1 MPAKAGIQFL
11 ALGPRLRGDERIVGS
26 DLILYNGLVSTLID
40 DITLKIAARIRGE
53 RTARR
58 WSLDDLSERS
68 QVSKAM
74 ISKIERAEASPTA
87 ALLGRLSSAYGI
99 TLSALLAEDATA
111 RRGPVRAETQAL
123 WRDPATGYI
132 RRQVAAS
139 TTSPI
144 ELTQV
149 DLPPG
154 APVSFPAAS
163 YHRMSHVIW
172 VLAGRLTF
180 VEGDVTHDLGPG
192 DSLEFGPPADCTYR
206 NDGNA
211 PCRYLVVLVRR

>member
-1 MPAKAGIQFL
+1 ML
-11 ALGPRLRGDERIVGS
+11 
-26 DLILYNGLVSTLID
+26 D

-58 WSLDDLSERS
+58 WSLDDLSERAS
-68 QVSKAM
+68 VSKAM

-99 TLSALLAEDATA
+99 TLSALLAEDEAA
-111 RRGPVRAETQAL
+111 KGRGPVRAQAQAI
-123 WRDPATGYI
+123 WRDPATHYI
-132 RRQVAAS
+132 RRQVHAS
-139 TTSPI
+139 LTSPI

-154 APVSFPAAS
+154 ASVSFPAAS

-206 NDGNA
+206 NDGTS

>member
-1 MPAKAGIQFL
+1 MSIII
-11 ALGPRLRGDERIVGS
+11 DEI
-26 DLILYNGLVSTLID
+26 
-40 DITLKIAARIRGE
+40 DITIAARIRGE

-58 WSLDDLSERS
+58 WSLDDLAERS

-74 ISKIERAEASPTA
+74 LSKIERGEASATA
-87 ALLGRLSSAYGI
+87 ALLGRIAAAFGL
-99 TLSALLAEDATA
+99 TLSAMLAPADEP
-111 RRGPVRAETQAL
+111 RHGPVRAADQPI

-132 RRQVAAS
+132 RRQVSAS
-139 TTSPI
+139 PRLPL
-144 ELTQV
+144 ELTEV

-154 APVSFPAAS
+154 ASVSFPAAS
-163 YHRMSHVIW
+163 YRGMAHVIW

-180 VEGDVTHDLGPG
+180 VEGSVTHDLAAG

-211 PCRYLVVLVRR
+211 ACRYLVVLLRR

>member
-1 MPAKAGIQFL
+1 VSI
-11 ALGPRLRGDERIVGS
+11 IVDS
-26 DLILYNGLVSTLID
+26 LDSA
-40 DITLKIAARIRGE
+40 IAARIRGE

-58 WSLDDLSERS
+58 WSLDDLAERS
-68 QVSKAM
+68 AVSKAM

-87 ALLGRLSSAYGI
+87 ALLGRLSAAFGL
-99 TLSALLAEDATA
+99 TLSALVAETEAPH
-111 RRGPVRAETQAL
+111 RGPVRAADQPL

-139 TTSPI
+139 STIPI
-144 ELTQV
+144 ELVEV

-154 APVSFPAAS
+154 ASVSFPAAS
-163 YHRMSHVIW
+163 YRAMSHVIW

-180 VEGDVTHDLGPG
+180 VEGEVTHDLSPG

-206 NDGNA
+206 NDSA
-211 PCRYLVVLVRR
+211 AACRYLVVLLRR

>member
-1 MPAKAGIQFL
+1 
-11 ALGPRLRGDERIVGS
+11 
-26 DLILYNGLVSTLID
+26 VSTLLD
-40 DITLKIAARIRGE
+40 DITYKLAARIRGE
-53 RTARR
+53 RMARR

-99 TLSALLAEDATA
+99 TLSALRAEAALA
-111 RRGPVRAETQAL
+111 RRGPARAADQAI

-132 RRQVAAS
+132 RRQVHAS
-139 TTSPI
+139 MTSPI

-149 DLPPG
+149 DLPPS
-154 APVSFPAAS
+154 ASVSFPAAS

-172 VLAGRLTF
+172 VLSGRLTF
-180 VEGDVTHDLGPG
+180 VEGEETHDLGPG

-206 NDGNA
+206 NDGA
-211 PCRYLVVLVRR
+211 SPCRYLVVLVRR

>member
-1 MPAKAGIQFL
+1 M
-11 ALGPRLRGDERIVGS
+11 
-26 DLILYNGLVSTLID
+26 STLID
-40 DITLKIAARIRGE
+40 DITLKIAARIRGD

-58 WSLDDLSERS
+58 WSLDARADRS

-99 TLSALLAEDATA
+99 TLSALLAEDSLA
-111 RRGPVRAETQAL
+111 RRGPVRAGDQAI
-123 WRDPATGYI
+123 WRDPAPGDI

-149 DLPPG
+149 DLPAG
-154 APVSFPAAS
+154 ASVSFPAAS
-163 YHRMSHVIW
+163 YHRMSHVVW
-172 VLAGRLTF
+172 VLSGRLTF
-180 VEGDVTHDLGPG
+180 VEGGVTQDLRPG
-192 DSLEFGPPADCTYR
+192 ARL
-206 NDGNA
+206 
-211 PCRYLVVLVRR
+211 

>member
-1 MPAKAGIQFL
+1 M
-11 ALGPRLRGDERIVGS
+11 
-26 DLILYNGLVSTLID
+26 STLLD
-40 DITLKIAARIRGE
+40 DITYKIAARIRGE
-53 RTARR
+53 RMARR
-58 WSLDDLSERS
+58 WSLDDLAERS

-99 TLSALLAEDATA
+99 TLSALLAEDALA
-111 RRGPVRAETQAL
+111 RRGPVRASDQAI

-154 APVSFPAAS
+154 ASVSFPAAS

-172 VLAGRLTF
+172 VLSGRLTF
-180 VEGDVTHDLGPG
+180 VEGEETHNLGPG

-206 NDGNA
+206 NDGA
-211 PCRYLVVLVRR
+211 SPCRYLVVLVRR

>member
-1 MPAKAGIQFL
+1 VDF
-11 ALGPRLRGDERIVGS
+11 
-26 DLILYNGLVSTLID
+26 VSTLID

-58 WSLDDLSERS
+58 WSLDDLSERAS
-68 QVSKAM
+68 VSKAM

-99 TLSALLAEDATA
+99 TLSALLAEDEAA
-111 RRGPVRAETQAL
+111 KKRGPVRAETQAI

-132 RRQVAAS
+132 RRQIAAS

-154 APVSFPAAS
+154 ASVSFPAAS

-180 VEGDVTHDLGPG
+180 VEGDVIHELGPG

-206 NDGNA
+206 NDGAA

>member
-1 MPAKAGIQFL
+1 
-11 ALGPRLRGDERIVGS
+11 
-26 DLILYNGLVSTLID
+26 VSTLID

-58 WSLDDLSERS
+58 WSLDDLSERAS
-68 QVSKAM
+68 VSKAM

-99 TLSALLAEDATA
+99 TLSALLAEDALS
-111 RRGPVRAETQAL
+111 R
-123 WRDPATGYI
+123 RDPATGYI

-149 DLPPG
+149 DLPAG
-154 APVSFPAAS
+154 ASVSFPAAS

-172 VLAGRLTF
+172 VLSGRLTF
-180 VEGDVTHDLGPG
+180 VEGDVTHDLAPG

-206 NDGNA
+206 NDGDTA
-211 PCRYLVVLVRR
+211 CRYLVVLVRR